1 MCEPQVSEL
10 KRSQFLLVASHGH
23 EHAVSLAL
31 RQSQHRGDTF
41 NVRLYTAR
49 KKLESLVKECGSQ
62 CHFQFLV
69 ANHEQCFNDW
79 SSKTWKLD
87 GDLRGGGERHGDP
100 FFGVV
105 SLSSVFHSGKP
116 ETGRKRAFGSILAF
130 LGRSPADW
138 AAEAAGFLL
147 CLPSEGHSPSS
158 LAVPLQCGWD
168 HSAHPSPMVMRRP
181 LPRPPPH
188 SASLCVVACHISL
201 PAGSPMLTGRAWAWV
216 TINISLLPFTC
227 LTRPAASLCQSG
239 FCFSS
244 ESWYMLSFLTSIF
257 T

>member
-1 MCEPQVSEL
+1 MSEPQVSEL

-41 NVRLYTAR
+41 NVRLYTAQ

-100 FFGVV
+100 SFGVV
-105 SLSSVFHSGKP
+105 SLSSVFHSGNQRLEGK
-116 ETGRKRAFGSILAF
+116 GRLAA
-130 LGRSPADW
+130 SW
-138 AAEAAGFLL
+138 
-147 CLPSEGHSPSS
+147 PSS
-158 LAVPLQCGWD
+158 GAAQLIGLQRQLASSSVFRVKGTRC
-168 HSAHPSPMVMRRP
+168 
-181 LPRPPPH
+181 PPTVWLG
-188 SASLCVVACHISL
+188 SLCPSL
-201 PAGSPMLTGRAWAWV
+201 SYGDEEASPKAPT
-216 TINISLLPFTC
+216 P
-227 LTRPAASLCQSG
+227 
-239 FCFSS
+239 FCFSLCGRMS
-244 ESWYMLSFLTSIF
+244 HFIARWLSHADREGVGMGDYKYLPPSIHMSHAPGSF
-257 T
+257 SLPVRILLQL